1 MKKLDV
7 NTGRQSSTCIS
18 SQGPK
23 MMGKRGGG
31 KGGSHRCNSIR
42 FPFQQKNGLDGGNGM
57 LENMDANGRK
67 Y

>member
-7 NTGRQSSTCIS
+7 NTGRQSSTSIS

-23 MMGKRGGG
+23 MMGKCGGG

-42 FPFQQKNGLDGGNGM
+42 FLFQ
-57 LENMDANGRK
+57 
-67 Y
+67 